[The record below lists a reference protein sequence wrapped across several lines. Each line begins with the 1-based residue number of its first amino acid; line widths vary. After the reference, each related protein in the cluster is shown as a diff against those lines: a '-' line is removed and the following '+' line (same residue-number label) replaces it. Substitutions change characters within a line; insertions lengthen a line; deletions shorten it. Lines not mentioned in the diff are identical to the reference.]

1 MLTPGLRYIGNT
13 ERLTVNVYDA
23 ADTDTDVVTLTCTVM
38 DPAGGSTVYTY
49 GTDSNIDRE
58 SAGDYY
64 CDVTPDQSGRWLY
77 RWVGTGAS
85 YTVVDAG
92 SFVVQASPF
101 HDDSRDAY
109 RS

>member
-38 DPAGGSTVYTY
+38 KPDGGSTVYTY
-49 GTDSNIDRE
+49 GTDANIDRE
-58 SAGDYY
+58 SDGDYY

-77 RWVGTGAS
+77 RWAGTGS
-85 YTVVDAG
+85 GYTVVEAG

>member
-38 DPAGGSTVYTY
+38 KPDGGSTVYTY
-49 GTDSNIDRE
+49 GTDVNIDRE
-58 SAGDYY
+58 SDGDYY

-77 RWVGTGAS
+77 RWAGTGS
-85 YTVVDAG
+85 GYTVVDAG